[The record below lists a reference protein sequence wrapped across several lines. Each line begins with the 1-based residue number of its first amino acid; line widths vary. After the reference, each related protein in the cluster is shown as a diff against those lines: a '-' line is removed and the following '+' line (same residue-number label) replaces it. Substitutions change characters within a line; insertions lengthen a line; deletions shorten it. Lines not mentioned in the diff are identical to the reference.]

1 MTKQLWL
8 KYFKIAFI
16 LFLIVTIS
24 IILGRELAHIDFKRV
39 FLLFSEISRM
49 ETFSLFLL
57 GGSSVILL
65 SLYDVILTTRF
76 KLS

>member
-49 ETFSLFLL
+49 ETFSLFYSA
-57 GGSSVILL
+57 GV
-65 SLYDVILTTRF
+65 R
-76 KLS
+76 

>member
-39 FLLFSEISRM
+39 FLLFNEISRM
-49 ETFSLFLL
+49 ETFSLFYSA
-57 GGSSVILL
+57 GV
-65 SLYDVILTTRF
+65 R
-76 KLS
+76 

>member
-39 FLLFSEISRM
+39 FLLFNEISRM
-49 ETFSLFLL
+49 H
-57 GGSSVILL
+57 V
-65 SLYDVILTTRF
+65 
-76 KLS
+76 